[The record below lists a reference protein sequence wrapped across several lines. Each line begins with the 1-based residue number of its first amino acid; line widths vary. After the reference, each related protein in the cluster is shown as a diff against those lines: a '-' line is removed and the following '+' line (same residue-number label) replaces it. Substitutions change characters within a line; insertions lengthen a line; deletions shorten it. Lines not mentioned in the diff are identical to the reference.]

1 MDAKKKNNKAWFL
14 VLPVVF
20 VVAFTAIIPLMA
32 VANYSL
38 QDIQGADNR
47 IFVGLDFFKRVA
59 TDPNIQDAFVRNV
72 TLSMQILLIQIP
84 LGIFLARIMP
94 KSGWKASAAL
104 VVVAIP
110 LIIPW
115 NVVGTTWRIFTRS
128 DIGLGG
134 VLVNQFTEY
143 NLSESTFD
151 AWVTILVMDTWHWT
165 PLVTLLVYAGLRS
178 IPQAYYQAAAIDGAS
193 ALAVFRFVEL
203 PKLKRVLMIAL
214 LLRFM
219 DSFMMY
225 TEPFVVTGGGPGS
238 STQTLSI
245 LLTTIAI
252 GQFDIGVAGAFS
264 LMYFLFIQIFS
275 FLFFT
280 VLTLDERPGATKVTP
295 KDKRK
300 SSEEEEKPVNSK
312 LKKVLK

>member
-1 MDAKKKNNKAWFL
+1 M
-14 VLPVVF
+14 
-20 VVAFTAIIPLMA
+20 
-32 VANYSL
+32 
-38 QDIQGADNR
+38 
-47 IFVGLDFFKRVA
+47 A
-59 TDPNIQDAFVRNV
+59 TDPNIQDAFTRNL
-72 TLSMQILLIQIP
+72 TLSFQILLIQIP
-84 LGIFLARIMP
+84 LGIFLARLMP

-134 VLVNQFTEY
+134 VLVNKFTEY

-193 ALAVFRFVEL
+193 AMAVFRFVEL

-214 LLRFM
+214 
-219 DSFMMY
+219 
-225 TEPFVVTGGGPGS
+225 
-238 STQTLSI
+238 
-245 LLTTIAI
+245 
-252 GQFDIGVAGAFS
+252 
-264 LMYFLFIQIFS
+264 
-275 FLFFT
+275 
-280 VLTLDERPGATKVTP
+280 
-295 KDKRK
+295 
-300 SSEEEEKPVNSK
+300 
-312 LKKVLK
+312 